1 MSPTII
7 ILTGN
12 CALYIIY
19 MYVEVRHGIY
29 MCSKIWK
36 IENMHRPNSL
46 ALQAGK
52 KLYLCNSLR
61 GFVKKTAI
69 QQWPFVTKIW
79 VLLKRTSVKYWLY
92 YCYIYIYAKSTK
104 YYIIHITILLYY
116 SSYYTILYKY
126 YFITKYHIYIHIIIH
141 ISYPADRNCAPKRR
155 NNAYFGVIRSCLICV
170 DSASNDFGP
179 F

>member
-46 ALQAGK
+46 ALQAE
-52 KLYLCNSLR
+52 
-61 GFVKKTAI
+61 KKTVSLQFFAWI
-69 QQWPFVTKIW
+69 CEKNCNPAVTICDKN
-79 VLLKRTSVKYWLY
+79 LG
-92 YCYIYIYAKSTK
+92 
-104 YYIIHITILLYY
+104 ITQENI
-116 SSYYTILYKY
+116 
-126 YFITKYHIYIHIIIH
+126 
-141 ISYPADRNCAPKRR
+141 
-155 NNAYFGVIRSCLICV
+155 G
-170 DSASNDFGP
+170 
-179 F
+179 

>member
-52 KLYLCNSLR
+52 KTVSLQ
-61 GFVKKTAI
+61 FFAWNCEKAAI
-69 QQWPFVTKIW
+69 QQWPFVIKIW

-92 YCYIYIYAKSTK
+92 YCYVYIYIPNQQNTILY
-104 YYIIHITILLYY
+104 ILLYY
-116 SSYYTILYKY
+116 YIIVARILYY
-126 YFITKYHIYIHIIIH
+126 INITLLLNIIYI
-141 ISYPADRNCAPKRR
+141 
-155 NNAYFGVIRSCLICV
+155 
-170 DSASNDFGP
+170 
-179 F
+179 